1 MVLLQGLLLLQA
13 QLERVG
19 CLVLKFTDALL
30 VLGNTLAQQPHLFGL
45 AVELRAQPPALV
57 ALRVQGR
64 LQHLALQLDLG
75 VAVTHPRE
83 VLPHAL
89 NLVLV
94 HPDLGVG
101 ALELGLALRGRGL
114 HRVHP
119 LRGLHDLRPE
129 LLQLH
134 IPKLHVLPALVHL
147 PLRLLD
153 PGLQVARALA
163 ELPLGVGVPDLEVLD
178 LQGALLQQLLQLQPV
193 DLRHL
198 QPLLEVL
205 EVELGLLDVP
215 LQQALELAQGPEVDA
230 LVICGNAAAA
240 VRHAHHLAEP
250 VHLEALELG
259 PPVVQLRLQAAQ
271 ELVDLRVNVKDLP
284 GEELP
289 SGHGGPCGRVDL

>member
-1 MVLLQGLLLLQA
+1 MSAQQVAVLQGGDPLVVLLQGLLLLQA

-101 ALELGLALRGRGL
+101 ALANATLGDEIVDAAFAVVIAR
-114 HRVHP
+114 
-119 LRGLHDLRPE
+119 
-129 LLQLH
+129 
-134 IPKLHVLPALVHL
+134 IP
-147 PLRLLD
+147 
-153 PGLQVARALA
+153 
-163 ELPLGVGVPDLEVLD
+163 VLD
-178 LQGALLQQLLQLQPV
+178 
-193 DLRHL
+193 
-198 QPLLEVL
+198 
-205 EVELGLLDVP
+205 
-215 LQQALELAQGPEVDA
+215 
-230 LVICGNAAAA
+230 
-240 VRHAHHLAEP
+240 
-250 VHLEALELG
+250 
-259 PPVVQLRLQAAQ
+259 
-271 ELVDLRVNVKDLP
+271 
-284 GEELP
+284 
-289 SGHGGPCGRVDL
+289 S